1 MQHHGGSQCP
11 ETIGLPALKKTI
23 RATEQDRPDV
33 KAQRKEW
40 AKKTADL
47 DPKRLVFVDESG
59 AKTNLTPRWGR
70 LKKGRRLYDST
81 PAGRW
86 NTTTVV
92 SSVRLDGSTPTMV
105 LAGACDGDAFRSYVN
120 EILTPSLRPGDIVVL
135 DNLSIH
141 KVKGITDAVE
151 NVGAELWYLPPY
163 SPDLNPIEKMFSKL
177 KTNLRRAKAR
187 TEETLYEAI
196 GDGLKTVTASDTKGW
211 FTSCGYGYTI
221 S

>member
-1 MQHHGGSQCP
+1 MQHRGGLQYP
-11 ETIGLPALKKTI
+11 ESTGLPALKKTI

-70 LKKGRRLYDST
+70 LKEGRRLYDST

-92 SSVRLDGSTPTMV
+92 SSVRLDGTTPTMV
-105 LAGACDGDAFRSYVN
+105 LAGACDAFRSYVN
-120 EILTPSLRPGDIVVL
+120 EILTASLRPGDIVVL

-141 KVKGITDAVE
+141 KVKGIADAIE

-177 KTNLRRAKAR
+177 KTSLRQAKAR

-196 GDGLKTVTASDTKGW
+196 GDGLKTVTPSDAKGW

>member
-1 MQHHGGSQCP
+1 
-11 ETIGLPALKKTI
+11 
-23 RATEQDRPDV
+23 
-33 KAQRKEW
+33 
-40 AKKTADL
+40 
-47 DPKRLVFVDESG
+47 
-59 AKTNLTPRWGR
+59 
-70 LKKGRRLYDST
+70 
-81 PAGRW
+81 
-86 NTTTVV
+86 
-92 SSVRLDGSTPTMV
+92 MV